1 MNYKKACEILDIN
14 EKHLDED
21 VKKAYF
27 RMALRYHPDKYKED
41 DGEKFKEV
49 KSAYDFLLNEKK
61 KRGEDRNR

>member
-27 RMALRYHPDKYKED
+27 RSKWQADAAR
-41 DGEKFKEV
+41 V
-49 KSAYDFLLNEKK
+49 AI
-61 KRGEDRNR
+61 